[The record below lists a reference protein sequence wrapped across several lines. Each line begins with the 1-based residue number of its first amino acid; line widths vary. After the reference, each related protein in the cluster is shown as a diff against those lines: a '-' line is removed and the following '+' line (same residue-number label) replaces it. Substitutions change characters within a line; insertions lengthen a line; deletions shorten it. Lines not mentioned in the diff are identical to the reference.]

1 MGRTPEQKDA
11 DEALTAAVNA
21 AVEAYGYREDSMMNT
36 NYIVIV
42 EQRGWDD
49 DADSLT
55 GVVRLYKDGDM
66 SWVAILGLLRAA
78 SLAAERTYVTERRTE

>member
-1 MGRTPEQKDA
+1 MARTPEQKAA
-11 DEALTAAVNA
+11 DDALTAAIDA
-21 AVEAYGYREDSMMNT
+21 AVEAYGYREDVMMNT
-36 NYIVIV
+36 SYIVLV

-66 SWVAILGLLRAA
+66 SWISILGLLRAA
-78 SLAAERTYVTERRTE
+78 SLAAERTYVTERWTE